1 MQAIAER
8 TRHLPDA
15 KALRLVDWI
24 RDNLCPDLPPFEQQA
39 KRRHRQVERSTRPD
53 LHGEPRGHEA
63 LPQDDRPIRSRWR
76 PTGPSPSD
84 GSHPLGAFAA
94 PTSRELPR
102 EALRTQ
108 SAPGLSLATT
118 STRNM
123 PRGPALDQ
131 RRGRCL
137 PPVATEVA
145 SCAPATPTIEMTLLA
160 AKDLTRDETSAFLI
174 SPEYNPPCAGRCSGW
189 PPQPAGAPPAS
200 GYR

>member
-39 KRRHRQVERSTRPD
+39 RGAPAKWKDRRVLIFTENREGTKRYLKTIVPF
-53 LHGEPRGHEA
+53 GPAGGPRVRA
-63 LPQDDRPIRSRWR
+63 R
-76 PTGPSPSD
+76 PTGPIPLARSP
-84 GSHPLGAFAA
+84 PLRRASCRARPCA
-94 PTSRELPR
+94 P
-102 EALRTQ
+102 

-160 AKDLTRDETSAFLI
+160 AKDLTRRRNQRVLD
-174 SPEYNPPCAGRCSGW
+174 
-189 PPQPAGAPPAS
+189 PA
-200 GYR
+200 RV